1 MLNCDARGQAVNGKA
16 ERILQST
23 PRHNQKRITESP
35 RHHRAA
41 GDYSGSLGLGLFSEA
56 PLRARLAI
64 WLLILA
70 GTTGF
75 VVANVNASHGMS
87 DSPTVPA
94 TTDTLTVTGTTVDA
108 ISNDSIKQAQITL
121 VGRPESAVSDDNG
134 NFRLEL
140 RTHGEAQ
147 ADLRLRVTKVGY
159 EPYDSQITAPANGF
173 VVPLRHAE

>member
-1 MLNCDARGQAVNGKA
+1 MEKLSEFFKA
-16 ERILQST
+16 LPDIIKNASQS
-23 PRHNQKRITESP
+23 PLGII
-35 RHHRAA
+35 ALLA
-41 GDYSGSLGLGLFSEA
+41 IILGLLAWGFFREA

-64 WLLILA
+64 WLLILL

-75 VVANVNASHGMS
+75 FVATVNASHSMS
-87 DSPTVPA
+87 DSPTVSA
-94 TTDTLTVTGTTVDA
+94 TTNTLAVTGTTVDA

-173 VVPLRHAE
+173 VVPLRRAQ